1 MIQPRQKLH
10 FYMALIS
17 AMLFAYT
24 LFFKTEFISLKNW
37 NFTACQ
43 ISKNWSLHT
52 NDCLFTREK
61 SIVLSYPVNPQR
73 KLLKCF
79 YEQNTPLMTDLNPDT
94 GWVPPESCQV
104 WNKPLKVPDIG
115 WDSYQ
120 VWYAR
125 ALIIF
130 ENSKTKGLLH
140 SLTDWNSFRI
150 LENKDYLR
158 YPWLVSQVYAFIL
171 WLFNSSHPLI
181 LQVFQVLLM
190 FACGLLFYK
199 LRPKNDKYLWLCF
212 ALAPISA
219 RFLFYIYADLWVLG
233 SILFLWWA
241 LEHPKQGRWILAP
254 LILASCWL
262 KAEAYVQ
269 ILFFLCSWM
278 WLNKKLLSKNKS
290 IIFIAFSSLLVGAIS
305 YWRWAS
311 NFPISENQTSLLER
325 IVDPLTWTQRVP
337 QISRYFLDVYFRPA
351 FWGPLVVYFLYLL
364 WKVKNQKDC
373 LIASVPYFILIV
385 LIPTAFL
392 GFPDGTYREVV
403 LTGANRAL
411 WQLLP
416 LMYLL
421 MQAFLKALPQKNYK
435 Q

>member
-1 MIQPRQKLH
+1 
-10 FYMALIS
+10 
-17 AMLFAYT
+17 
-24 LFFKTEFISLKNW
+24 
-37 NFTACQ
+37 
-43 ISKNWSLHT
+43 
-52 NDCLFTREK
+52 
-61 SIVLSYPVNPQR
+61 
-73 KLLKCF
+73 
-79 YEQNTPLMTDLNPDT
+79 
-94 GWVPPESCQV
+94 
-104 WNKPLKVPDIG
+104 
-115 WDSYQ
+115 
-120 VWYAR
+120 
-125 ALIIF
+125 
-130 ENSKTKGLLH
+130 
-140 SLTDWNSFRI
+140 
-150 LENKDYLR
+150 
-158 YPWLVSQVYAFIL
+158 
-171 WLFNSSHPLI
+171 
-181 LQVFQVLLM
+181 
-190 FACGLLFYK
+190 
-199 LRPKNDKYLWLCF
+199 
-212 ALAPISA
+212 
-219 RFLFYIYADLWVLG
+219 
-233 SILFLWWA
+233 
-241 LEHPKQGRWILAP
+241 
-254 LILASCWL
+254 
-262 KAEAYVQ
+262 
-269 ILFFLCSWM
+269 M